1 MRFPDL
7 AAPGRLLL
15 PLLLP
20 LLLAA
25 ASALASP
32 ANPQSGIDYVTLAQ
46 PQPVQTAG
54 KKVEVI
60 EFFMYHCPVCNA
72 LEPGFENWIRQQG
85 DRITVRR
92 VHFPYTGPNDP
103 EAHLYLTLEA
113 LGKVDQMH
121 AKIFKAV
128 HVDRIRLNK
137 DEAIVDW
144 VAKNGIDR
152 ATFLNAWNSFGV
164 TMKLRQLSKV
174 AANYGIDS
182 APALVIDGRYMTSP
196 ATVGAKFEPRD
207 RAALFEATLQVA
219 SALVDKAAQAR

>member
-1 MRFPDL
+1 MRFLDL
-7 AAPGRLLL
+7 AVAGLF
-15 PLLLP
+15 
-20 LLLAA
+20 LLASTA
-25 ASALASP
+25 TLASP
-32 ANPQSGIDYVTLAQ
+32 TNPQNGVDYVTLAQ
-46 PQPVQTAG
+46 PQPVQAAG

-85 DRITVRR
+85 DRISVRR

-113 LGKVDQMH
+113 LGKVDGMH

-137 DEAIVDW
+137 DDAIIDW

-164 TMKLRQLSKV
+164 TMKLRQLGKI

-207 RAALFEATLQVA
+207 RAALFDATLQVA
-219 SALVDKAAQAR
+219 SALVDKAAQSK

>member
-1 MRFPDL
+1 MRFLD
-7 AAPGRLLL
+7 
-15 PLLLP
+15 
-20 LLLAA
+20 LAA
-25 ASALASP
+25 ASLFLLASTATFASP
-32 ANPQSGIDYVTLAQ
+32 ANPQNGVDYVTLAQ
-46 PQPVQTAG
+46 PQPVQAAG

-72 LEPGFENWIRQQG
+72 MEPMFEDWIRKQG

-113 LGKVDQMH
+113 LGKVDGVH

-137 DEAIVDW
+137 DDAIIDW

-164 TMKLRQLSKV
+164 TMKLRQLGKI

-207 RAALFEATLQVA
+207 RAALFDATLQVA
-219 SALVDKAAQAR
+219 TALVDKAAQSK

>member
-15 PLLLP
+15 PLLL
-20 LLLAA
+20 AS

-219 SALVDKAAQAR
+219 TALVDKAAQAR

>member
-1 MRFPDL
+1 MRFLDL
-7 AAPGRLLL
+7 ALAGLF
-15 PLLLP
+15 
-20 LLLAA
+20 LLASTA
-25 ASALASP
+25 TLASP
-32 ANPQSGIDYVTLAQ
+32 TNPQNGVDYVTLAQ
-46 PQPVQTAG
+46 PQPVQAAG

-85 DRITVRR
+85 DRISVRR

-113 LGKVDQMH
+113 LGKVDGMH

-137 DEAIVDW
+137 DDAIIDW

-164 TMKLRQLSKV
+164 TMKLRQLGKI

-207 RAALFEATLQVA
+207 RAALFDATLQVA
-219 SALVDKAAQAR
+219 SALVDKAAQSK

>member
-1 MRFPDL
+1 MRFLDL
-7 AAPGRLLL
+7 AAAGLFLM
-15 PLLLP
+15 
-20 LLLAA
+20 
-25 ASALASP
+25 ASTATLASP
-32 ANPQSGIDYVTLAQ
+32 TNPQSGVDYVTLAQ

-103 EAHLYLTLEA
+103 EARLYLTLEA

-121 AKIFKAV
+121 AKIFHAV
-128 HVDRIRLNK
+128 HVERIRLNK
-137 DEAIVDW
+137 DEAIIDW
-144 VAKNGIDR
+144 VSKNGINR
-152 ATFLNAWNSFGV
+152 AAFLNAWNSFGV
-164 TMKLRQLSKV
+164 TMKLRQLGKI
-174 AANYGIDS
+174 AGNYGIDS

-196 ATVGAKFEPRD
+196 ATVGAKFQPRD

-219 SALVDKAAQAR
+219 SALVDKAAQSR